1 MDFEGLSIKHKG
13 TIFTIFI
20 LITIFLGF
28 FLKNLKFDAN
38 ILKLIPKTKETE
50 SLIDIDKSNSLLS
63 TIVIFQDKKNI
74 FNKKNFE
81 TINSVINEITKILKV
96 SPNAVT
102 SIFSYFPQFKKEIY
116 TDKDIEEIKN
126 KIKSTPFVKNTF
138 LGNSENLIYF
148 IIIPSESDQINFS
161 RNLKT
166 ELDEMEKTI
175 KKYETDDLKLYL
187 TGDLIVREKILNY
200 MVEDFKILG
209 PLATFVVIILLYL
222 IIKNLIG
229 ALIPIFIALLSLI
242 WTFGIKG
249 LVQSPITV
257 PETSMIV
264 LLISIGCANAVHI
277 INEIFKL
284 IKKEQLSKESIKAT
298 IKKLKTPIL
307 LTSLTTAF
315 GFLSLTTSSI
325 NAYKT
330 MGIFMSIGVIISMII
345 SLTVLPGIITLIPF
359 TKKRS
364 FEKENKAN
372 KIFFL
377 EKLAKLNTQT
387 TKSILK
393 RKYTSSIMVL
403 IILGISVVGL
413 LKIEINFDEKDY
425 FKESTSVKKTLNLMQ
440 KEMGGISIFKI
451 EIEGNPGEFKNA
463 KAMQTLDLITDK
475 LDAFS
480 TKTQS
485 SSING
490 ILKFTNFKIK
500 KESPLE
506 YKLPENKIILNKLI
520 NLVDRGDWTKENKKM
535 YINDDWSLISIIV
548 RIEDN
553 STEGIKK
560 FEKYAIKTINE
571 YMRNNKYHF
580 SGVYDKV
587 LIAKTMVKE
596 QVMNII
602 TTLGSITLL
611 LMFFFKSIKT
621 GIIIAIP
628 VAWSVFLNFAIMRLF
643 GITLNPATATI
654 ASVSMG
660 VGVDY
665 SIHFFNTFILQYKK
679 NQIYK
684 TALLE
689 SIPSVFNG
697 IFANSI
703 SVGIGFLTLTFS
715 SYKIISTLGA
725 IIAFTMLTTS
735 LASLTLLPLLIHLFK
750 PRVKL
755 VSNNNVKKL
764 KQ

>member
-1 MDFEGLSIKHKG
+1 MDFESLSIKYKEI
-13 TIFTIFI
+13 IFTIFI

-148 IIIPSESDQINFS
+148 IIIPSESDKINFS

-166 ELDEMEKTI
+166 ELDEMEETI

-209 PLATFVVIILLYL
+209 PLATFVVIISLYL
-222 IIKNLIG
+222 IIKNLMG

-249 LVQSPITV
+249 LVNSPITV

-277 INEIFKL
+277 INGIFKL
-284 IKKEQLSKESIKAT
+284 IKKEQLSKESIKIT

-330 MGIFMSIGVIISMII
+330 MGMFMSIGVIISMAI

-359 TKKRS
+359 TKKS
-364 FEKENKAN
+364 
-372 KIFFL
+372 
-377 EKLAKLNTQT
+377 
-387 TKSILK
+387 
-393 RKYTSSIMVL
+393 
-403 IILGISVVGL
+403 L
-413 LKIEINFDEKDY
+413 LKNK
-425 FKESTSVKKTLNLMQ
+425 KKTNHIEYFSLKNLP
-440 KEMGGISIFKI
+440 
-451 EIEGNPGEFKNA
+451 N
-463 KAMQTLDLITDK
+463 
-475 LDAFS
+475 
-480 TKTQS
+480 
-485 SSING
+485 
-490 ILKFTNFKIK
+490 
-500 KESPLE
+500 
-506 YKLPENKIILNKLI
+506 
-520 NLVDRGDWTKENKKM
+520 
-535 YINDDWSLISIIV
+535 
-548 RIEDN
+548 
-553 STEGIKK
+553 
-560 FEKYAIKTINE
+560 
-571 YMRNNKYHF
+571 
-580 SGVYDKV
+580 
-587 LIAKTMVKE
+587 
-596 QVMNII
+596 
-602 TTLGSITLL
+602 
-611 LMFFFKSIKT
+611 
-621 GIIIAIP
+621 
-628 VAWSVFLNFAIMRLF
+628 
-643 GITLNPATATI
+643 
-654 ASVSMG
+654 
-660 VGVDY
+660 
-665 SIHFFNTFILQYKK
+665 
-679 NQIYK
+679 
-684 TALLE
+684 
-689 SIPSVFNG
+689 
-697 IFANSI
+697 
-703 SVGIGFLTLTFS
+703 
-715 SYKIISTLGA
+715 
-725 IIAFTMLTTS
+725 
-735 LASLTLLPLLIHLFK
+735 
-750 PRVKL
+750 
-755 VSNNNVKKL
+755 
-764 KQ
+764 

>member
-1 MDFEGLSIKHKG
+1 MDFEGLSIKYKG
-13 TIFTIFI
+13 IIFTIFI

-28 FLKNLKFDAN
+28 FFKNLKFDAN

-81 TINSVINEITKILKV
+81 TINSVISEITKILKV

-148 IIIPSESDQINFS
+148 IIIPTESDQINFS

-209 PLATFVVIILLYL
+209 PLATFVVIISLYL

-307 LTSLTTAF
+307 LTSFTTAF

-359 TKKRS
+359 AKKKS
-364 FEKENKAN
+364 FEKEKENKLN
-372 KIFFL
+372 KISFL
-377 EKLAKLNTQT
+377 ERLAKLNTQI
-387 TKSILK
+387 TKFILK

-403 IILGISVVGL
+403 IILGISFVGL

-451 EIEGNPGEFKNA
+451 EIEGRPGEFKNA
-463 KAMQTLDLITDK
+463 KAMQILDLITDK

-480 TKTQS
+480 AKTQS

-520 NLVDRGDWTKENKKM
+520 NLIDKSDWTKDNKRM

-560 FEKYAIKTINE
+560 
-571 YMRNNKYHF
+571 
-580 SGVYDKV
+580 
-587 LIAKTMVKE
+587 
-596 QVMNII
+596 
-602 TTLGSITLL
+602 
-611 LMFFFKSIKT
+611 
-621 GIIIAIP
+621 
-628 VAWSVFLNFAIMRLF
+628 
-643 GITLNPATATI
+643 
-654 ASVSMG
+654 
-660 VGVDY
+660 
-665 SIHFFNTFILQYKK
+665 
-679 NQIYK
+679 
-684 TALLE
+684 
-689 SIPSVFNG
+689 
-697 IFANSI
+697 
-703 SVGIGFLTLTFS
+703 
-715 SYKIISTLGA
+715 
-725 IIAFTMLTTS
+725 
-735 LASLTLLPLLIHLFK
+735 
-750 PRVKL
+750 
-755 VSNNNVKKL
+755 
-764 KQ
+764 

>member
-1 MDFEGLSIKHKG
+1 MGFEDLSIRYKG
-13 TIFTIFI
+13 IIFTIFI

-116 TDKDIEEIKN
+116 TDEDIEEIKN

-175 KKYETDDLKLYL
+175 KKYETADLKLYL

-209 PLATFVVIILLYL
+209 PLATFVVIISLYL

-359 TKKRS
+359 AKKRS
-364 FEKENKAN
+364 FEKEKVI
-372 KIFFL
+372 KTFFL
-377 EKLAKLNTQT
+377 ERLAKLNVQI

-393 RKYTSSIMVL
+393 RKYTSSIIVL
-403 IILGISVVGL
+403 IILGISVIGL
-413 LKIEINFDEKDY
+413 LNIEINFDEKDY

-451 EIEGNPGEFKNA
+451 EIEGSPGEFKNA

-480 TKTQS
+480 AKTQS

-506 YKLPENKIILNKLI
+506 YKLPDNKIILNKLI
-520 NLVDRGDWTKENKKM
+520 NLVDRSDWTKDNKKM

-571 YMRNNKYHF
+571 YMKNNKYYF

-596 QVMNII
+596 QVTNII

-628 VAWSVFLNFAIMRLF
+628 VAWSVFLNFAVMRLF

-679 NQIYK
+679 NQIFK

-750 PRVKL
+750 PSVKL
-755 VSNNNVKKL
+755 VSSNNFKKL

>member
-1 MDFEGLSIKHKG
+1 MDFEGLSIKYKG
-13 TIFTIFI
+13 IIFTIFI

-81 TINSVINEITKILKV
+81 TINSVIGEITKILKV

-209 PLATFVVIILLYL
+209 PLATFVVIISLYL

-377 EKLAKLNTQT
+377 ERLAKLNTQI

-403 IILGISVVGL
+403 IILGISVAGL

-480 TKTQS
+480 AKTQS

-520 NLVDRGDWTKENKKM
+520 NLVDRSDWTKENKKM

-571 YMRNNKYHF
+571 YMKNNKYHF

-628 VAWSVFLNFAIMRLF
+628 VAWSVFLNFAVMRLF

>member
-377 EKLAKLNTQT
+377 EKLAKLNTQI

>member
-1 MDFEGLSIKHKG
+1 MDFEGLSIKYKG
-13 TIFTIFI
+13 IIFTIFI

-81 TINSVINEITKILKV
+81 TINSVIGEITKILKV

-116 TDKDIEEIKN
+116 TDKDIEQIKN

-209 PLATFVVIILLYL
+209 PLATFVVIISLYL

-377 EKLAKLNTQT
+377 ERLAKLNTQI

-480 TKTQS
+480 SKTQS

-628 VAWSVFLNFAIMRLF
+628 VAWSVFLNFAVMRLF

>member
-1 MDFEGLSIKHKG
+1 MDFEGLSIRYKG
-13 TIFTIFI
+13 IIFTIFI

-81 TINSVINEITKILKV
+81 TINSVIDEITRILKV

-116 TDKDIEEIKN
+116 ADKDIEEIKN

-148 IIIPSESDQINFS
+148 IIIPTESDKINFS

-209 PLATFVVIILLYL
+209 PLATFVVIISLYL

-284 IKKEQLSKESIKAT
+284 IKKEQLSKESIKAI

-359 TKKRS
+359 AKKRS
-364 FEKENKAN
+364 FEKENKLN

-377 EKLAKLNTQT
+377 EILAKLNTQI

-403 IILGISVVGL
+403 IILGISFVGL

-451 EIEGNPGEFKNA
+451 ELEGKPGEFKNA

-480 TKTQS
+480 AKTQS

-520 NLVDRGDWTKENKKM
+520 NLVDRSDWTKDNKKM

-571 YMRNNKYHF
+571 HMKNNKYHF

-628 VAWSVFLNFAIMRLF
+628 VAWSVFLNFAVMRLF

-665 SIHFFNTFILQYKK
+665 SIHFFNTFILQYQK

-755 VSNNNVKKL
+755 ASKNNFKKL
-764 KQ
+764 K

>member
-1 MDFEGLSIKHKG
+1 MDFESLSIKYKEI
-13 TIFTIFI
+13 IFTIFI

-81 TINSVINEITKILKV
+81 IINSVINEITKILKV

-102 SIFSYFPQFKKEIY
+102 SIFSYFPQFKKETY

-148 IIIPSESDQINFS
+148 IIIPSESDKINFS
-161 RNLKT
+161 RNLKA

-175 KKYETDDLKLYL
+175 KKYETNDLKLYL

-209 PLATFVVIILLYL
+209 PLATFVVIISLYL

-277 INEIFKL
+277 INGIFKL
-284 IKKEQLSKESIKAT
+284 IKKEQLSTESIKKT

-330 MGIFMSIGVIISMII
+330 MGIFMSIGVIISMTI

-359 TKKRS
+359 TKKKS
-364 FEKENKAN
+364 LEKKRENN
-372 KIFFL
+372 LHKIFFL
-377 EKLAKLNTQT
+377 EKLAKLNTRI

-393 RKYTSSIMVL
+393 RKYTSSIIVL
-403 IILGISVVGL
+403 IILGISIAGL

-425 FKESTSVKKTLNLMQ
+425 FKETTNVKKTLNLMQ

-451 EIEGNPGEFKNA
+451 ELEGKPGEFKNA

-480 TKTQS
+480 AKTQS

-506 YKLPENKIILNKLI
+506 YKLPENEIILNKLI
-520 NLVDRGDWTKENKKM
+520 NLIDRSDWTKDNKKM

-571 YMRNNKYHF
+571 HMGNNKYHF

-587 LIAKTMVKE
+587 LIAKTMVRE
-596 QVMNII
+596 QIVNII

-611 LMFFFKSIKT
+611 LMFFFKSI
-621 GIIIAIP
+621 
-628 VAWSVFLNFAIMRLF
+628 
-643 GITLNPATATI
+643 
-654 ASVSMG
+654 
-660 VGVDY
+660 
-665 SIHFFNTFILQYKK
+665 
-679 NQIYK
+679 
-684 TALLE
+684 
-689 SIPSVFNG
+689 
-697 IFANSI
+697 
-703 SVGIGFLTLTFS
+703 
-715 SYKIISTLGA
+715 
-725 IIAFTMLTTS
+725 
-735 LASLTLLPLLIHLFK
+735 
-750 PRVKL
+750 
-755 VSNNNVKKL
+755 
-764 KQ
+764 